1 MLRLVRWLL
10 LACEFLLTCPYRAA
24 RFIFAAFIFNPRLG
38 RLRLVVAP
46 AVLYVLFA
54 LVLTYVYAPIRGAIG
69 QVWMAKV
76 LAYADE
82 RSLGTAIYDVK
93 GRFVGIFDPIL
104 DSAEDFNYTGRPITL
119 PDYIAYPDHK
129 TLHVGAVPEDYWR
142 CLSYQEDRHL
152 GRLIN
157 PFGIDL
163 YGVLKI
169 PVSTVTR
176 SIAHRRPSLGVGG
189 STLSMQ
195 LARIFFKTP
204 PRSDESAYEKL
215 SRKAKEWWL
224 GPVIHWQ
231 LTQSNDPEALKRW
244 AANHFPLAQRTGGQ
258 ELYGVEETSLILFGK
273 EAHGLDRAEQYVL
286 AAAVNQPVMLI
297 GGSEKLEKLRQAS
310 WKRVAGSRALSCA
323 NALIADMSER
333 ARVATELKRLA
344 ESPPDPKPMPGTE
357 EVLAA
362 LSPGNAG
369 RVGANPV
376 YRANALLPS
385 VKYGVRDELKSRFG
399 FGWRGK
405 VGAVHLTL
413 DAADNF
419 SFRER
424 EKAVLEKLD
433 ERFKDRLD
441 PNYTLDPDRIGEG
454 QAQEA
459 SLPHTSVPD
468 VIIAA
473 ADENGRLVRY
483 FETNFNASY
492 FGSSAAREAK
502 TGRYDPAR
510 ESRAIASLGKIL
522 AAVAIANEGRDTPN
536 SRWVD
541 SKSPATGLEACGH
554 GEERRLRS
562 ARVSFACSLNTPLAW
577 RTARV
582 PLRELQR
589 LVQGFGIT
597 LADPVTSAAN
607 LAKSIV
613 VGQVAASPRSVHRLA
628 GSVLAALAGD
638 PQKPM
643 RLPTLIDDLSLSDAG
658 AKAVEASSTIVP
670 ATLIKPEARA
680 TLAAFL
686 ESPLCYK
693 HGTLKRLSDWCAAS
707 RKNVALHF
715 AKTGTRGTG
724 VLDPASY
731 DTVDLW
737 VAGGIKFDSGAAYSY
752 VLLIGTGSPAHPW
765 ARDLYAGQ
773 VAEPLLRV
781 LLEDLEDDAA
791 PAPKEVTA
799 IQ

>member
-1 MLRLVRWLL
+1 MLRLVRWLV
-10 LACEFLLTCPYRAA
+10 LACELLITLPYRAA
-24 RFIFAAFIFNPRLG
+24 RFVFATFIFNPRLG

-54 LVLTYVYAPIRGAIG
+54 LILTYVYAPIRGAIG
-69 QVWMAKV
+69 QMSMGKV

-104 DSAEDFNYTGRPITL
+104 DSEEDFNYTGRPITL
-119 PDYIAYPDHK
+119 PQYIAYPDHK

-142 CLSYQEDRHL
+142 CLAYQEDRHL
-152 GRLIN
+152 GGLIN

-169 PVSTVTR
+169 PLSTLTR
-176 SIAHRRPSLGVGG
+176 SVANRSPSLGVGG

-204 PRSDESAYEKL
+204 PRGDESAYEKL

-231 LTQSNDPEALKRW
+231 LTRAGDHGALKRW

-273 EAHGLDRAEQYVL
+273 PASGLSRAEQYVL

-297 GGSEKLEKLRQAS
+297 GGSERLEKLRQAS
-310 WKRVAGSRALSCA
+310 WRRVAGSRALICA
-323 NALIADMSER
+323 NALIADPSER
-333 ARVATELKRLA
+333 ARVAAELERLA
-344 ESPPDPKPMPGTE
+344 ASPPDPKPMPGTE

-376 YRANALLPS
+376 YRANTLLPS
-385 VKYGVRDELKSRFG
+385 VKYGVRDELKRRFG
-399 FGWRGK
+399 LSWRAH

-419 SFRER
+419 SFGAR
-424 EKAVLEKLD
+424 ANGVLAKLD
-433 ERFKDRLD
+433 ARYRDSLD
-441 PNYTLDPDRIGEG
+441 PAYALAPRTADGDQDNP
-454 QAQEA
+454 A
-459 SLPHTSVPD
+459 SLLPD
-468 VIIAA
+468 VIVAA
-473 ADENGRLVRY
+473 ADEQSRLVRY
-483 FETNFNASY
+483 FETNFSASY
-492 FGSSAAREAK
+492 FGSALARDAK
-502 TGRYDPAR
+502 TGHYDPAR
-510 ESRAIASLGKIL
+510 ESRAVASLGKML
-522 AAVAIANEGRDTPN
+522 AAVAIANQGRDTPN

-541 SKSPATGLEACGH
+541 SKSPATGLEACGK
-554 GEERRLRS
+554 GELRRLRT

-582 PLRELQR
+582 PLAELTR

-607 LAKSIV
+607 LAKSLV
-613 VGQVAASPRSVHRLA
+613 VGQVAAAPRTMHRLA
-628 GSVLAALAGD
+628 GSVLASLAGD
-638 PQKPM
+638 PQLPM
-643 RLPTLIDDLSLSDAG
+643 PLPTLIDDLALSNSEAKGTEADG
-658 AKAVEASSTIVP
+658 AIVP
-670 ATLIKPEARA
+670 ASLIQPQSKNE
-680 TLAAFL
+680 LAAFL

-707 RKNVALHF
+707 HKGVALHF

-724 VLDPASY
+724 ALDASAY

-752 VLLIGTGSPAHPW
+752 VLLIGTGSPARPW

-781 LLEDLEDDAA
+781 LLEDLEDDQA
-791 PAPKEVTA
+791 PSEVTSA
-799 IQ
+799 Q

>member
-1 MLRLVRWLL
+1 MLRLVRWLV
-10 LACEFLLTCPYRAA
+10 LACELLITLPYRAA
-24 RFIFAAFIFNPRLG
+24 RFVVATFIFNPRLG

-54 LVLTYVYAPIRGAIG
+54 LTLTYVYAPIRGAIG
-69 QVWMAKV
+69 QMWMAKV

-82 RSLGTAIYDVK
+82 RSVGTAIYDVK

-104 DSAEDFNYTGRPITL
+104 DSEEDFNYTGRPIAL
-119 PDYIAYPDHK
+119 PQYIAYPDHK
-129 TLHVGAVPEDYWR
+129 TLHVGQVPEDYWR
-142 CLSYQEDRHL
+142 CLAYQEDRHL
-152 GRLIN
+152 GGLIN

-169 PVSTVTR
+169 PVSTLTR
-176 SIAHRRPSLGVGG
+176 SIANRSPSLGVGG

-204 PRSDESAYEKL
+204 PRSDESATEKL

-231 LTQSNDPEALKRW
+231 LTRAGDPGALKRW
-244 AANHFPLAQRTGGQ
+244 AANHFPLGQRTGGQ

-273 EAHGLDRAEQYVL
+273 PASGLNRAEQYVL

-297 GGSEKLEKLRQAS
+297 GGSEKLERLRQAS
-310 WKRVAGSRALSCA
+310 WKRVAGSRAVNCA

-333 ARVATELKRLA
+333 ARVAAELERLA
-344 ESPPDPKPMPGTE
+344 ASPPDPKPMPGTE

-362 LSPGNAG
+362 LTPGNAG

-376 YRANALLPS
+376 YRANALLPA
-385 VKYGVRDELKSRFG
+385 VKYGVRDELKRRFG
-399 FGWRGK
+399 HSWRGK

-419 SFRER
+419 SFGAR
-424 EKAVLEKLD
+424 EKAVLAKLD
-433 ERFKDRLD
+433 ERYRESLAPAYALAPRALGD
-441 PNYTLDPDRIGEG
+441 G
-454 QAQEA
+454 QDNQA
-459 SLPHTSVPD
+459 SLLPD
-468 VIIAA
+468 VVVAA

-492 FGSSAAREAK
+492 FGSALARDAK

-522 AAVAIANEGRDTPN
+522 AAVAIANQGRDTPN

-541 SKSPATGLEACGH
+541 SNSPATGLEACGK
-554 GEERRLRS
+554 GELRRLRS

-582 PLRELQR
+582 RLDELTR

-613 VGQVAASPRSVHRLA
+613 VGQVAAAPRTMHRLA
-628 GSVLAALAGD
+628 GSVLASLAGD
-638 PQKPM
+638 PQAPM
-643 RLPTLIDDLSLSDAG
+643 RLPTLIDDLALSSEAKGSDTTG
-658 AKAVEASSTIVP
+658 AIIPAS
-670 ATLIKPEARA
+670 LIKPESKGE
-680 TLAAFL
+680 LAAFL
-686 ESPLCYK
+686 ESPLCYQ
-693 HGTLKRLSDWCAAS
+693 HGTLKRLSDWCAAN
-707 RKNVALHF
+707 RNNVTLHF

-724 VLDPASY
+724 AADPAAY

-737 VAGGIKFDSGAAYSY
+737 VAGGIKFNSGASYSY

-781 LLEDLEDDAA
+781 LLEDLEDDQ
-791 PAPKEVTA
+791 APKEVTSA
-799 IQ
+799 E